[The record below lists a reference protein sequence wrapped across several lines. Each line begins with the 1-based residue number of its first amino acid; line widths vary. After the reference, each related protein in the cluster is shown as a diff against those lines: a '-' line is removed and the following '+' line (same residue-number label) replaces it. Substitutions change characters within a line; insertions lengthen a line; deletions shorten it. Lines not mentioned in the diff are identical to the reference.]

1 MRTWGSAA
9 AVIAA
14 VRDDAAAE
22 GERLE
27 RAADAALAALRS
39 AAVPA
44 PDVPDAAPRVASA
57 RRAAAELLADEDWQ
71 DTVDA
76 AADRDA
82 WIAAVAQQGR
92 RAFATAPDALAW
104 TAALAGE
111 AVRQLPGSACVVTVP
126 AGLSPAPDDAW
137 RLALEASTGRQITL
151 ERGPFPAGCIARTP
165 DARVTFDNR
174 LEAREERMRTEWR
187 AALARIY
194 ETAVADANVLEP
206 A

>member
-1 MRTWGSAA
+1 MKTWGSAA

-14 VRDDAAAE
+14 VRDDAAVE
-22 GERLE
+22 GEHLE
-27 RAADAALAALRS
+27 RAADAAVAALGS
-39 AAVPA
+39 AAVASAEGPDPA
-44 PDVPDAAPRVASA
+44 SRLASA
-57 RRAAAELLADEDWQ
+57 RRTAAELLADEDWQ

-82 WIAAVAQQGR
+82 WIASVAQQGR
-92 RAFATAPDALAW
+92 RAFATAPDALTW
-104 TAALAGE
+104 TAALARE

-126 AGLSPAPDDAW
+126 AGLSPAPDEAW
-137 RLALEASTGRQITL
+137 RLALEASTGRQIAL
-151 ERGPFPAGCIARTP
+151 EHGPFPAGCLARTP

-174 LEAREERMRTEWR
+174 LEAREDRMRTRWR

-194 ETAVADANVLEP
+194 EMAVADADVLEP